1 MATRSSTTC
10 PIFGNY
16 SRLKENVLPTYEDVM
31 KCFLYK
37 RFTLKEKSKKDPS
50 AKDIS
55 NELAGEIEDIWN
67 KASLP
72 CVTKTRIVQLIMDYH
87 LKYRTLLKQ
96 MKGRKDTPSYKERCK
111 TFQQAGKKLFDICSC
126 KCSNLS
132 VCNCPKDRKVPALEH
147 DFLSDQRGRRE
158 MFIGGSDKE
167 TTEKNIMRSARKS
180 RLDDFYSKK
189 VSSAD
194 EIINTLEAVSS
205 NSSSDLETETDTD
218 EDFCPHVV
226 KENPVEI
233 YQRNKT
239 QRK

>member
-1 MATRSSTTC
+1 
-10 PIFGNY
+10 
-16 SRLKENVLPTYEDVM
+16 
-31 KCFLYK
+31 
-37 RFTLKEKSKKDPS
+37 
-50 AKDIS
+50 
-55 NELAGEIEDIWN
+55 
-67 KASLP
+67 
-72 CVTKTRIVQLIMDYH
+72 
-87 LKYRTLLKQ
+87 
-96 MKGRKDTPSYKERCK
+96 
-111 TFQQAGKKLFDICSC
+111 
-126 KCSNLS
+126 
-132 VCNCPKDRKVPALEH
+132 
-147 DFLSDQRGRRE
+147 

-194 EIINTLEAVSS
+194 EIINTQEAVSS

-233 YQRNKT
+233 NQRNKT